1 MRHEISQ
8 CITAY
13 HLLKYRS
20 TQITKGMTAF
30 LASATSLNRSLYH
43 LKKKDTCNE
52 SLCPV
57 ATRGVAVVLQ
67 ISSIPMSNPEEAK
80 S

>member
-1 MRHEISQ
+1 MRHEILR

-20 TQITKGMTAF
+20 VQITKGMTAF

-43 LKKKDTCNE
+43 LKEKDKE
-52 SLCPV
+52 SLRPV
-57 ATRGVAVVLQ
+57 ATPGVAVVLQ
-67 ISSIPMSNPEEAK
+67 ISSIAL
-80 S
+80 